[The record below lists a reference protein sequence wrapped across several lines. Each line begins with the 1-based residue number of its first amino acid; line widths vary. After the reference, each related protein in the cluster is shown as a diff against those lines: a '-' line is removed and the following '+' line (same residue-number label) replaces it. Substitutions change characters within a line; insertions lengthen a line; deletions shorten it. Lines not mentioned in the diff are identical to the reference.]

1 MKDDLIADIW
11 TLVIEH
17 IPEKHRKDLA
27 ADFVNTLLDYGIKES
42 VLQSLQGVDGYL
54 DDAINYATD
63 GEEIEEGDV
72 SAHQQHRD
80 DDDERG
86 VPEFLILPETSLAV
100 VPRPLHLRQFRADLV
115 DVGADLH
122 EFRMRK

>member
-42 VLQSLQGVDGYL
+42 TLQSLLGVDTYL
-54 DDAINYATD
+54 DTAIEYAID
-63 GEEIEEGDV
+63 GEEVADEEEEYY
-72 SAHQQHRD
+72 
-80 DDDERG
+80 DED
-86 VPEFLILPETSLAV
+86 EE
-100 VPRPLHLRQFRADLV
+100 
-115 DVGADLH
+115 
-122 EFRMRK
+122 